1 MSKIFRELL
10 ERRGITEDFL
20 YPKYEKGCQAKL
32 LPDLAPAIARIKRA
46 IDSHQK
52 VLIYGDYDVDG
63 VTASTAMYDTLK
75 LAGISDIEIM
85 LPNRFSDGYGM
96 SNKIIP
102 RALENKIDLVVT
114 VDCGS
119 RNHEIISKLTEH
131 NIDTIITDHHECGT
145 DLPVAVAILN
155 PKRKDQDVPQ
165 ELKDLAGVGV
175 VFKLAEGLVEAGL
188 IPEGQEKWL
197 LDLVLIGTICDSM
210 PMSLENRRLCYYGL
224 KVINKTRRAG
234 LKELFALTKI
244 RHLGGDTIGF
254 QIGPRL
260 NAAGRLE
267 SAELA
272 LELLM
277 AKSRPRAAQLALK
290 LDNLN
295 KARREKQD
303 SALAEIE
310 QNGIGKSPVIVTQ
323 GDWHEGVLG
332 IIAGRLTESYHRPAF
347 ALAPCQKDEKKN
359 IEPDISDSEIIL
371 KGSGRSF
378 GDFNL
383 AKALDH
389 CQDLLLGG
397 GGHAEACG
405 VTLQEKNFT
414 SFCERLNDYYRSLK
428 LADQKHYLDLKADLE
443 IIDLPKLSL
452 ELITEIK
459 QLEPFSANNTEPI
472 FLLRNMRIV
481 EASRLGDRQQHLR
494 LLVWDQNG
502 ENMKLMWFYAPEKYL
517 KLTSGGTANI
527 WITLNENEF
536 RGTRSIEGRIL
547 KIA

>member
-20 YPKYEKGCQAKL
+20 YPKYETDRPKTQ
-32 LPDLAPAIARIKRA
+32 LPDIAPAIARIKQAAARQ
-46 IDSHQK
+46 QK

-63 VTASTAMYDTLK
+63 VTASTAMHDTLK
-75 LAGISDIEIM
+75 LAGISEIEIM
-85 LPNRFSDGYGM
+85 LPNRFLDGYGM
-96 SNKIIP
+96 GGKVIEK
-102 RALENKIDLVVT
+102 AVEDKIDLVVT

-119 RNHEIISKLTEH
+119 HNHEIINKLAKH
-131 NIDTIITDHHECGT
+131 HIDTIITDHHECAPE
-145 DLPVAVAILN
+145 LPNAVAVLN
-155 PKRKDQDVPQ
+155 PKRKDQNAPQ

-175 VFKLAEGLVEAGL
+175 VFKLAEALVEAGM
-188 IPEGQEKWL
+188 IPAGQEKWL

-234 LKELFALTKI
+234 LKELFRLINLQNPSGEA
-244 RHLGGDTIGF
+244 IGF

-267 SAELA
+267 TAELA
-272 LELLM
+272 LDLLM
-277 AKSRPRAAQLALK
+277 AKNRPRAAQLAQK

-295 KARREKQD
+295 KTRREKQD
-303 SALAEIE
+303 SALTEIE
-310 QNGIGKSPVIVTQ
+310 QQGIGKDPVIIAC

-332 IIAGRLTESYHRPAF
+332 IIAGHLTEDYQRPAF
-347 ALAPCQKDEKKN
+347 ALAPCHKTKQDTTEESIDKPET
-359 IEPDISDSEIIL
+359 IL

-383 AKALDH
+383 ASALDN
-389 CQDLLLGG
+389 CRDLLLSG
-397 GGHAEACG
+397 GGHAGACG
-405 VTLQEKNFT
+405 VALLGKNLA
-414 SFCERLNDYYRSLK
+414 SFREHMNAYYRSLE
-428 LADQKHYLDLKADLE
+428 LGDQTRYLDLHADLE
-443 IIDLPKLSL
+443 IVDLPKLSL
-452 ELITEIK
+452 ELIAEIK

-472 FLLRNMRIV
+472 FLLRDMRIV
-481 EASRLGDRQQHLR
+481 EASRLGNKKQHLR
-494 LLVWDQNG
+494 LLIWDQNG
-502 ENMKLMWFYAPEKYL
+502 ESMKLMWFYAPKKYL
-517 KLTSGGTANI
+517 ELTPGKTANI

-536 RGTRSIEGRIL
+536 RGIRSVEGRIL

>member
-1 MSKIFRELL
+1 VSKIFRELL

-405 VTLQEKNFT
+405 VTLQEKKFT

>member
-1 MSKIFRELL
+1 M
-10 ERRGITEDFL
+10 
-20 YPKYEKGCQAKL
+20 
-32 LPDLAPAIARIKRA
+32 
-46 IDSHQK
+46 
-52 VLIYGDYDVDG
+52 
-63 VTASTAMYDTLK
+63 
-75 LAGISDIEIM
+75 
-85 LPNRFSDGYGM
+85 
-96 SNKIIP
+96 
-102 RALENKIDLVVT
+102 
-114 VDCGS
+114 
-119 RNHEIISKLTEH
+119 
-131 NIDTIITDHHECGT
+131 
-145 DLPVAVAILN
+145 
-155 PKRKDQDVPQ
+155 
-165 ELKDLAGVGV
+165 
-175 VFKLAEGLVEAGL
+175 
-188 IPEGQEKWL
+188 
-197 LDLVLIGTICDSM
+197 
-210 PMSLENRRLCYYGL
+210 
-224 KVINKTRRAG
+224 
-234 LKELFALTKI
+234 
-244 RHLGGDTIGF
+244 
-254 QIGPRL
+254 
-260 NAAGRLE
+260 
-267 SAELA
+267 
-272 LELLM
+272 
-277 AKSRPRAAQLALK
+277 
-290 LDNLN
+290 
-295 KARREKQD
+295 
-303 SALAEIE
+303 
-310 QNGIGKSPVIVTQ
+310 TQ

-405 VTLQEKNFT
+405 VTLQEKKFT

>member
-405 VTLQEKNFT
+405 VTLQEKKFT